1 MNNKNI
7 KRLLAIAILI
17 IMMALSFVSCDKQQ
31 MLKEEDISK
40 DNNATYSMFILL
52 EDNNS
57 TGYKIVYHKDT
68 KVMYAISCGYYNCG
82 TFTVMLNADGTPMV
96 YEGK

>member
-1 MNNKNI
+1 MKRGNI
-7 KRLLAIAILI
+7 KRLLVVAILTI
-17 IMMALSFVSCDKQQ
+17 TMMLSFTSCGAQMQTEEEVSK
-31 MLKEEDISK
+31 
-40 DNNATYSMFILL
+40 NNGMKYSMFIEL
-52 EDNNS
+52 EVGS
-57 TGYKIVYHKDT
+57 SYKVVYHKDT